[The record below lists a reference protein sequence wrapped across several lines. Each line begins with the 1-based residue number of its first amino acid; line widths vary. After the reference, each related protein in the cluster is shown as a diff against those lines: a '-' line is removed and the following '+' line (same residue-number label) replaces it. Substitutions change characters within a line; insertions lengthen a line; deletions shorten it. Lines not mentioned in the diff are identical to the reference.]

1 MKRSDGHSA
10 VAAAAYIS
18 GTKLFNEYDHR
29 TRDYSNKKGVIHSE
43 ILLPQ
48 NAPSEFSDRATLWNS
63 VEREEK
69 QHNSQL
75 ARRIIVALPKEL
87 SHEDNIK
94 LLKQYCQEQFVS
106 KGMCCDLAFH
116 DEGNGNPH
124 AHILLTMRAIGEN
137 GKWLPKS
144 HKVYDLDEHGERI
157 KLPSGNWKSHKENT
171 VDWNDKRYA
180 EIWRNEW
187 ETLQNQYLSN
197 AQRPERVSLQSYE
210 KQGVEQIPTIHMGAA
225 LTNMERKGVQTEI
238 GNINRQIMELNRLSQ
253 SVKQLVMNALK
264 WIEKFRNVLSESG
277 KKEKS
282 LAEYLYD
289 YIEIRR
295 LGREEWHC
303 AKTKKLSF
311 YAKDVNKVTE
321 AQQYLKECD
330 LFTLVDLENKL
341 KSVQAK
347 HKKLRSDKQ
356 THEKRDQEISAI
368 LDNRKTRDRYKSVF
382 DAYSKIFFKTFRE
395 KFYAEHKTEIDAY
408 RKALRALQNHPQDE
422 QISSAA
428 LKKEQAAIPSKI
440 DKISDDLKKERSD
453 LKLLKDVRYWVQQ
466 TMSLEDYE
474 RLSDPNWK
482 PSINKRLNKR
492 QQADMAEKRERT
504 EQHHRTTKRKQQEL

>member
-18 GTKLFNEYDHR
+18 GTKLYNEYDHR

-48 NAPSEFSDRATLWNS
+48 NAPSEFFDRATLWNS

-87 SHEDNIK
+87 SHEDNIR
-94 LLKQYCQEQFVS
+94 LLKQYCEEQFVS

-116 DEGNGNPH
+116 DEGTGNPH

-137 GKWLPKS
+137 EKWLPKS
-144 HKVYDLDEHGERI
+144 RKVYDLDEHGERI
-157 KLPSGNWKSHKENT
+157 KLPSGNWKSHKEDT
-171 VDWNDKRYA
+171 VDWNDKKYA
-180 EIWRNEW
+180 TIWREEW

-253 SVKQLVMNALK
+253 SVKQLVTNALD
-264 WIEKFRNVLSESG
+264 WIEKFRVVLQANK

-347 HKKLRSDKQ
+347 HKKLRSDKR
-356 THEKRDQEISAI
+356 THEERDKEISTI
-368 LDNRKTRDRYKSVF
+368 LKNREIRDRYKSVF
-382 DAYSKIFFKTFRE
+382 NAYSKIFWKPSRE
-395 KFYAEHKTEIDAY
+395 KFYVEHKSEIDAY
-408 RKALRALQNHPQDE
+408 NKALRVLQKHPQDE

-428 LKKEQAAIPSKI
+428 LKKEQKSIPAKI
-440 DKISDDLKKERSD
+440 QNITDTLKDDQSSLKR
-453 LKLLKDVRYWVQQ
+453 LKDVRYWIQQ
-466 TMSLEDYE
+466 TMTQEDYQ

-504 EQHHRTTKRKQQEL
+504 NQQQHTTKRKQQEL

>member
-1 MKRSDGHSA
+1 M
-10 VAAAAYIS
+10 
-18 GTKLFNEYDHR
+18 
-29 TRDYSNKKGVIHSE
+29 
-43 ILLPQ
+43 
-48 NAPSEFSDRATLWNS
+48 
-63 VEREEK
+63 EREEK

-238 GNINRQIMELNRLSQ
+238 GNINRQIMELNRLSH
-253 SVKQLVMNALK
+253 SVKQLVTNALE

-282 LAEYLYD
+282 LAEYLFEYTD
-289 YIEIRR
+289 IRR
-295 LGREEWHC
+295 AGREEWHC

-311 YAKDVNKVTE
+311 YAKDMNKVME

-341 KSVQAK
+341 KSVQEK
-347 HKKLRSDKQ
+347 RKKLRSDKQ
-356 THEKRDQEISAI
+356 THEKRNQEISTI
-368 LDNRKTRDRYKSVF
+368 LDNRKIRDRYKSVF
-382 DAYSKIFFKTFRE
+382 DAYSKIFWKSSRE

-408 RKALRALQNHPQDE
+408 NKALRVLQKHPQDE

-428 LKKEQAAIPSKI
+428 LKKEQKSIPAKI
-440 DKISDDLKKERSD
+440 QNITDALKDDQSGLKR
-453 LKLLKDVRYWVQQ
+453 LKDVRYWIQQ
-466 TMSLEDYE
+466 TMSQEDYK

-482 PSINKRLNKR
+482 PSIRKRVRNPKS
-492 QQADMAEKRERT
+492 M
-504 EQHHRTTKRKQQEL
+504 EQTQQEEMRTQSEKKENQRKKRYENSI